1 MLCRISLSD
10 NEYEIIKPPVGV
22 EASMR
27 PEALRLG
34 KSEKGVYC
42 ALVDGSNQMP
52 QLGVWILKKLCDQME
67 WVLMNQV
74 NLGSILSTYEYQI
87 DGPWVLSDFNY
98 RQRCDKGGEDVVRE
112 RMEWDSD
119 NDNVL
124 QAAEGGV
131 AEEYQESIDFLG
143 FHPYKEVVF
152 LSESHKRGVAY
163 HLNTSKVQ
171 DLGFLYPADY
181 AEVASLGQFIRQ
193 LLGIG
198 PSDRLPPSEMLPNSF
213 AGLQ

>member
-1 MLCRISLSD
+1 MSD
-10 NEYEIIKPPVGV
+10 NEYQIIKPPVGV

-67 WVLMNQV
+67 WVLMHQV

-87 DGPWVLSDFNY
+87 DGPWVLSD
-98 RQRCDKGGEDVVRE
+98 KGGEDVVRE
-112 RMEWDSD
+112 RLEWDSD
-119 NDNVL
+119 NDTVL

-131 AEEYQESIDFLG
+131 AEEYQESIDLVSI
-143 FHPYKEVVF
+143 PT
-152 LSESHKRGVAY
+152 R
-163 HLNTSKVQ
+163 
-171 DLGFLYPADY
+171 
-181 AEVASLGQFIRQ
+181 
-193 LLGIG
+193 
-198 PSDRLPPSEMLPNSF
+198 RLCF
-213 AGLQ
+213 

>member
-1 MLCRISLSD
+1 MSD
-10 NEYEIIKPPVGV
+10 NEYQIIKPPVGV

-52 QLGVWILKKLCDQME
+52 LRVWILKKLCDQME
-67 WVLMNQV
+67 WVLMHQV

-87 DGPWVLSDFNY
+87 DGPWVLSDINY

-112 RMEWDSD
+112 RLEWDSD
-119 NDNVL
+119 NDTVL

-131 AEEYQESIDFLG
+131 AEEYQESIDLVSI
-143 FHPYKEVVF
+143 PT
-152 LSESHKRGVAY
+152 R
-163 HLNTSKVQ
+163 
-171 DLGFLYPADY
+171 
-181 AEVASLGQFIRQ
+181 
-193 LLGIG
+193 
-198 PSDRLPPSEMLPNSF
+198 RLCF
-213 AGLQ
+213 